1 VLGNIGACRPMQ
13 QKLSNPKKQ
22 KPGFAIS
29 KARFYQSLSIFF
41 TPLEQRRLCFKAGK
55 FDNSGEDI

>member
-1 VLGNIGACRPMQ
+1 MQ